1 MLYLTFI
8 YNVRSYKAV
17 YLRYNIKRY
26 NMQLRIKEVLKE
38 KKITVVSLA
47 NSVGMAQPSMSNI
60 VNGKSTPS
68 LETLDKIA
76 DAIGVLVTDLFEQPK
91 KDSLSL
97 TCPHCGKD
105 INLKVE

>member
-1 MLYLTFI
+1 
-8 YNVRSYKAV
+8 
-17 YLRYNIKRY
+17 
-26 NMQLRIKEVLKE
+26 MQLRIKEVLKE

>member
-1 MLYLTFI
+1 
-8 YNVRSYKAV
+8 
-17 YLRYNIKRY
+17 
-26 NMQLRIKEVLKE
+26 MQLRIKEVLKE

-76 DAIGVLVTDLFEQPK
+76 DVIGVPVTDLFDRPK

-105 INLKVE
+105 INLKID

>member
-1 MLYLTFI
+1 
-8 YNVRSYKAV
+8 
-17 YLRYNIKRY
+17 
-26 NMQLRIKEVLKE
+26 MQLRIKEVLKE

-97 TCPHCGKD
+97 TCPHCGKY

>member
-1 MLYLTFI
+1 
-8 YNVRSYKAV
+8 
-17 YLRYNIKRY
+17 
-26 NMQLRIKEVLKE
+26 MQLRIKEVLKE

-76 DAIGVLVTDLFEQPK
+76 DVIGVPVTELFEQPK
-91 KDSLSL
+91 KESLSL

-105 INLKVE
+105 INIKVE

>member
-1 MLYLTFI
+1 
-8 YNVRSYKAV
+8 
-17 YLRYNIKRY
+17 
-26 NMQLRIKEVLKE
+26 MQLRIKEVLKE

-76 DAIGVLVTDLFEQPK
+76 DAIGVPVTDLFEQPK

-105 INLKVE
+105 INIKVEQS

>member
-1 MLYLTFI
+1 
-8 YNVRSYKAV
+8 
-17 YLRYNIKRY
+17 
-26 NMQLRIKEVLKE
+26 MQLRIKEVLKE

-68 LETLDKIA
+68 LETLEKIA
-76 DAIGVLVTDLFEQPK
+76 LALEVPVTELFEQPK

-105 INLKVE
+105 INIKVE